1 MRDMKKLIEQRVADQ
16 LVESELDLTPREIV
30 SHTAYF
36 MTEVFDQRKLGT
48 AHGYTPEDALRNQVL
63 QYLKDDMGVDDPREG
78 E

>member
-16 LVESELDLTPREIV
+16 LVESELDLTPREIA

-36 MTEVFDQRKLGT
+36 MTEVLDQRKLSSRY
-48 AHGYTPEDALRNQVL
+48 GYTPEEALRFQVL

-78 E
+78 